1 MMDTQKRLSL
11 GEGTLYKIEGD
22 EYIPLGRISDA
33 SFSTEALDNS
43 LDSLA
48 EAFKSFADEVSI
60 AISTSCDYDDVINAV
75 LSLMNLYKDEPRMVC
90 DTRPRP
96 PREIFPRGLCTMDKR
111 GDIRRR
117 LRCMKI
123 ARQ

>member
-1 MMDTQKRLSL
+1 MMGTLQSLSL

-22 EYIPLGRISDA
+22 EYIPVGRISDA

-48 EAFKSFADEVSI
+48 EALNIFADEVSI
-60 AISTSCDYDDVINAV
+60 TICTICDFDDVLNNV
-75 LSLMNLYKDEPRMVC
+75 LGLMNLYKDEFRPREN
-90 DTRPRP
+90 RPRP
-96 PREIFPRGLCTMDKR
+96 PREIFPRGLRTVDKR

>member
-1 MMDTQKRLSL
+1 MGTLQSLSL

-22 EYIPLGRISDA
+22 EYIPVGRISDA
-33 SFSTEALDNS
+33 TFSTEKLDDALKDTK
-43 LDSLA
+43 
-48 EAFKSFADEVSI
+48 EAFERFVEEVFI
-60 AISTSCDYDDVINAV
+60 AISTSYDFDISF
-75 LSLMNLYKDEPRMVC
+75 LYLYKDEPCFRDV
-90 DTRPRP
+90 TNYLRP
-96 PREIFPRGLCTMDKR
+96 PREIFPRGLRTVDKR